1 MSRRHED
8 DLGIYG
14 LPGDVSPWDVRFDA
28 GDRAFMDAEGDGRFR
43 LRVWTEPELEAARLV
58 VRSGRRVDSYAMTSV
73 AASERFTFW
82 EVVAGPFA
90 AGARYSF
97 AFRADGGR
105 GQGVYLT
112 PAGIAVAIERLDRWR
127 FPEPAA
133 GSAGPLAVPAWARG
147 AVIYQI
153 FPDRFANGDR
163 SIDPPDVRP
172 WGTAPEP
179 RGFWGGDLAGIA
191 SRLDYLT
198 RLGVEVLYLTPI
210 FASPSN
216 HRYDTVDYL
225 TVDPLLGGNEAL
237 HAMVDAA
244 HAAGLRVVLD
254 VSINHVHP
262 RFFAFAD
269 LVRNGPRSEF
279 RDWFVIEEWPPRIRH
294 RPHVKAHPSLLEWLP
309 VWQRETGLP
318 VEEAADAGPV
328 VEPTYEAW
336 YGVPT
341 MPRVNLAHPPA
352 RSYML
357 QALTGWVR
365 DYGVD
370 GWRLDVARYVDPDVW
385 RDLRRVL
392 REVRPDTYLL
402 AEVMG
407 DAGAWLQ
414 GDAFDASM
422 NYPLRELA
430 LRFLATGAIDGRE
443 VMDGLARLWAR
454 HAWPVMQA
462 AHNLIGSHDT
472 PRFLTLAGG
481 ELWRLRLAVV
491 LQMTFPGAPG
501 LYYGDEVGMTGGGD
515 PCCRGTFPWPGED
528 QAGGGSPNDP
538 ERHPLFQTAA
548 ELAALRRKEP
558 ALRGGEWRAGEA
570 RASLVTFER
579 RLGRRRVL
587 VAINRSR
594 TAAVMELGSA
604 RARLLWG
611 RGTVDAGLLRV
622 AGRDAVIVRL

>member
-1 MSRRHED
+1 MSRRHD
-8 DLGIYG
+8 DDRGIYG

-28 GDRAFMDAEGDGRFR
+28 EDRAFMDAEGDGRFR
-43 LRVWTEPELEAARLV
+43 LRVWTEPALAAARLV
-58 VRSGRRVDSYAMTSV
+58 VRSGRQVDSYAMTAV

-82 EVVAGPFA
+82 ETVAGPFA
-90 AGARYSF
+90 AGSRYSF

-105 GQGVYLT
+105 GQGVYLS
-112 PAGIAVAIERLDRWR
+112 PAGITVAIERLDRWR
-127 FPEPAA
+127 FPDPAA
-133 GSAGPLAVPAWARG
+133 EMAPLAVPEWARG

-172 WGTAPEP
+172 WGTVPEA

-244 HAAGLRVVLD
+244 HEAGLRVVLD
-254 VSINHVHP
+254 VSINH
-262 RFFAFAD
+262 
-269 LVRNGPRSEF
+269 
-279 RDWFVIEEWPPRIRH
+279 RDWFVIEEWPPHIRH

-309 VWQRETGLP
+309 VWRRETGLP
-318 VEEAADAGPV
+318 VEEAADAGPA

-341 MPRVNLAHPPA
+341 MLRVNLAHPPA
-352 RSYML
+352 RAYML
-357 QALTGWVR
+357 QALAGWVT
-365 DYGVD
+365 DYGID

-402 AEVMG
+402 GEVMG
-407 DAGAWLQ
+407 DAGCWLQ

-430 LRFLATGAIDGRE
+430 LRFFATGAIDGRE
-443 VMDGLARLWAR
+443 VADGLARMWAR
-454 HAWPVMQA
+454 GAWPVTQA

-501 LYYGDEVGMTGGGD
+501 LYYGDEVGMAGGGD
-515 PCCRGTFPWPGED
+515 PGCRGTFPWPDEG
-528 QAGGGSPNDP
+528 QAGERAGDP
-538 ERHPLFQTAA
+538 ERHPLFRTVA
-548 ELAALRRKEP
+548 ELAALRREEP
-558 ALRGGEWRAGEA
+558 ALRDGEWRAGEA

-579 RLGRRRVL
+579 RRRRRRVL
-587 VAINRSR
+587 VAINRGR
-594 TAAVMELGSA
+594 TAAVVELGSA

-611 RGTVDAGLLRV
+611 RGTVADGRLRV
-622 AGRDAVIVRL
+622 AGRDAAIVRV

>member
-1 MSRRHED
+1 MSRRHD
-8 DLGIYG
+8 DDRGIYG

-28 GDRAFMDAEGDGRFR
+28 EDRAFMDAEGDGRFR
-43 LRVWTEPELEAARLV
+43 LRVWTEPALAAARLV
-58 VRSGRRVDSYAMTSV
+58 VRSGRQVDSYAMTAV

-82 EVVAGPFA
+82 QTVAGPFA
-90 AGARYSF
+90 AGSRYSF

-105 GQGVYLT
+105 GQGVYLS
-112 PAGIAVAIERLDRWR
+112 PGGITVAIERLDRWR
-127 FPEPAA
+127 FPDPAA
-133 GSAGPLAVPAWARG
+133 EMAPLAVPEWARG

-172 WGTAPEP
+172 WGTVPEA
-179 RGFWGGDLAGIA
+179 RGFWGGDLARIA

-244 HAAGLRVVLD
+244 HEAGLRVVLD
-254 VSINHVHP
+254 VSINH
-262 RFFAFAD
+262 
-269 LVRNGPRSEF
+269 

-309 VWQRETGLP
+309 VWRRETGLP
-318 VEEAADAGPV
+318 VEEAADAGPA

-352 RSYML
+352 RAYML
-357 QALTGWVR
+357 QALAGWVT
-365 DYGVD
+365 DYGID
-370 GWRLDVARYVDPDVW
+370 GWRLDVARYVQPDVW

-402 AEVMG
+402 GEVMG
-407 DAGAWLQ
+407 DAGCWLQ

-430 LRFLATGAIDGRE
+430 LRFFVTGAIDGRE
-443 VMDGLARLWAR
+443 VADGLARRVAGDAGRAQPDRQPR
-454 HAWPVMQA
+454 HAALPHPGGRRA
-462 AHNLIGSHDT
+462 
-472 PRFLTLAGG
+472 LAP
-481 ELWRLRLAVV
+481 A
-491 LQMTFPGAPG
+491 
-501 LYYGDEVGMTGGGD
+501 
-515 PCCRGTFPWPGED
+515 
-528 QAGGGSPNDP
+528 AGGGAADDLP
-538 ERHPLFQTAA
+538 RRAGPL
-548 ELAALRRKEP
+548 
-558 ALRGGEWRAGEA
+558 LRGRGGH
-570 RASLVTFER
+570 
-579 RLGRRRVL
+579 GRRR
-587 VAINRSR
+587 RP
-594 TAAVMELGSA
+594 
-604 RARLLWG
+604 RLPRDLS
-611 RGTVDAGLLRV
+611 V
-622 AGRDAVIVRL
+622 AGRGSGRRTRRRPRTLSAVPHRRGAGRVAPGGAGPA

>member
-1 MSRRHED
+1 MSRRHD
-8 DLGIYG
+8 DDRGIYG

-28 GDRAFMDAEGDGRFR
+28 EDRAFLDAEGGGRFR
-43 LRVWTEPELEAARLV
+43 LRVWTEPALGAARLV
-58 VRSGRRVDSYAMTSV
+58 VRSGRQVDSYPMTAV

-82 EVVAGPFA
+82 ETVAGPFA
-90 AGARYSF
+90 AGALYSF

-105 GQGVYLT
+105 GQGVYLS
-112 PAGIAVAIERLDRWR
+112 PAGITVAIERLDRWP
-127 FPEPAA
+127 FPDPAA
-133 GSAGPLAVPAWARG
+133 GEMVPLSVPDWARG

-163 SIDPPDVRP
+163 SIDPPGVRP
-172 WGTAPEP
+172 WGTTPAA

-191 SRLDYLT
+191 SRLDYLK

-244 HAAGLRVVLD
+244 HAAGIRVVLD

-269 LVRNGPRSEF
+269 LVRNGRRSEF
-279 RDWFVIEEWPPRIRH
+279 RDWFVIEGWPPRILY
-294 RPHVKAHPSLLEWLP
+294 RPHVKAHRSVKEWLP
-309 VWQRETGLP
+309 VWQEETGLP
-318 VEEAADAGPV
+318 VEEAAGAGPA

-392 REVRPDTYLL
+392 REVRPDAYLL
-402 AEVMG
+402 GEVMG
-407 DAGAWLQ
+407 DAGRWLQ

-430 LRFLATGAIDGRE
+430 LRFFATGSIDGRE
-443 VMDGLARLWAR
+443 VADGLARMWAR
-454 HAWPVMQA
+454 GAWPVTQA

-501 LYYGDEVGMTGGGD
+501 LYYGDEVGMAGGGD
-515 PCCRGTFPWPGED
+515 PGCRGTFPWPDEAHAGEG
-528 QAGGGSPNDP
+528 AGDP
-538 ERHPLFQTAA
+538 EDHPLFRTVA
-548 ELAALRRKEP
+548 ELAALRRAEP
-558 ALRGGEWRAGEA
+558 ALRDGEWRAGEA

-579 RLGRRRVL
+579 RRGRRRVL
-587 VAINRSR
+587 VALNRGR
-594 TAAVMELGSA
+594 TAAVVELGSA

-611 RGTVDAGLLRV
+611 GGTVAGGRLRV
-622 AGRDAVIVRL
+622 AGRDAAIVRL